1 MSAARG
7 SSEPGAAAD
16 AEVVQC
22 VLRGDVDAFQL
33 LVRRHQTAAFRLC
46 NALVLDTDAAADLVQ
61 DALVRAFVN
70 LARCREPARFRV
82 WLMRIVRN
90 RSFDYL
96 RERRRGDVSL
106 SDEDVRLRVD
116 ATVHLEPD
124 DVERFGH
131 RTALE
136 RALAQL
142 SQPLREAFV
151 LRYVEELSTE
161 EVAEVL
167 GTGVSAVKMRVQRAR
182 LQLQRLLD
190 EHQGSSDVTGR
201 ASGSSDE

>member
-1 MSAARG
+1 VRGGGG
-7 SSEPGAAAD
+7 SSERYAAD

-22 VLRGDVDAFQL
+22 VLRGEVDAFQL
-33 LVRRHQTAAFRLC
+33 LVRRHQEAAFRLC

-70 LARCREPARFRV
+70 LARCREPARFHV

-90 RSFDYL
+90 RAFDYL
-96 RERRRGDVSL
+96 RERRRDDVSL
-106 SDEDVRLRVD
+106 SDEEVRLRVD
-116 ATVHLEPD
+116 ATVHVEPTGI
-124 DVERFGH
+124 EGIAQ

-151 LRYVEELSTE
+151 LRYVEEMSTE

-182 LQLQRLLD
+182 IQLQRLLD
-190 EHQGSSDVTGR
+190 AHGSRDVTGR
-201 ASGSSDE
+201 VSGSSDE

>member
-1 MSAARG
+1 MTGRG
-7 SSEPGAAAD
+7 SADSGASAD
-16 AEVVQC
+16 ADVVER

-33 LVRRHQTAAFRLC
+33 LVRRHQVAAFRLC

-70 LARCREPARFRV
+70 LARCREPERFRV

-106 SDEDVRLRVD
+106 SDQGVLTRVD
-116 ATVHLEPD
+116 AATHHEPD
-124 DVERFGH
+124 DLARIEF
-131 RTALE
+131 RTALD

-182 LQLQRLLD
+182 LQLQRLL
-190 EHQGSSDVTGR
+190 EERERSSDVTGGS
-201 ASGSSDE
+201 SGSSDE

>member
-1 MSAARG
+1 VSGGGG
-7 SSEPGAAAD
+7 SFERHAAD
-16 AEVVQC
+16 AAVVQS

-33 LVRRHQTAAFRLC
+33 LVRRHQDAAFRLC

-70 LARCREPARFRV
+70 LARCREPARFRL

-90 RSFDYL
+90 RTFDYL
-96 RERRRGDVSL
+96 RERRRCDVSL
-106 SDEDVRLRVD
+106 SDEAVRLRVD
-116 ATVHLEPD
+116 ATVRVEPPGI
-124 DVERFGH
+124 EHIAH

-136 RALAQL
+136 GALAQL
-142 SQPLREAFV
+142 THPLREAFV
-151 LRYVEELSTE
+151 LRYVEEMSIE

-182 LQLQRLLD
+182 GRLQRLLEA
-190 EHQGSSDVTGR
+190 EHGSPDVTGR
-201 ASGSSDE
+201 VSGSSDE